1 MNPNIDTNYLTNSL
15 SKAQQFV
22 GKVASELRS
31 TIYQSKY
38 GYGSGEGSVIGSVK
52 NIGKEPAKVTATA
65 VGDVLTNKSLSSV
78 WKYTNAPRM
87 AGEIGKAVSQAAGL
101 DPLTGAV
108 LTAAVP
114 VSLMALSGVRGPI
127 SQGLRPPGYKAVA
140 PKSKEED
147 PTGRTPQSVPLELAL
162 RYGLG
167 QRSQLLPYQEFK
179 KERPDVAPSTY
190 VQYRRYEQAKPQ
202 PGSLIAI
209 DPEGQ
214 SFTTVGGL
222 VRGSAKGLNDP
233 ELRIKGFPVTL
244 SGLAGTA
251 AGLGTAVAAYH
262 ALPQELREARTMQS
276 TSFDPEVKAER
287 VKIESQLKPIE
298 SKHAQLQQ
306 VVQRVQR
313 EMQAKGVKPLDKYGP
328 SPDDQAALRVH
339 KETLSNRAN
348 LNKLTDDINKYTYA
362 HGRATG
368 KIPELPEPQTEE
380 GQGLKESLKFE
391 TRMRVKAGLE
401 PKDVSFSPKEEN
413 ISYLE
418 GRIAGLTAEKENLLG
433 KMKGGLEALNIPEK
447 ALNLQDRL
455 TRAKFKAG
463 ELGSQV
469 NELQAEL
476 RSTYR
481 PVTVST
487 PSTATIAGVALAGT
501 AAALGTAYVAK
512 KLFQK
517 SAENRLKKENP
528 VEYLKHKHGSLE
540 QASTALGLPGAQSW
554 QQLAPHVK

>member
-1 MNPNIDTNYLTNSL
+1 MNPNTNTNYLTNSL
-15 SKAQQFV
+15 AKAQQFA

-31 TIYQSKY
+31 SIYQSKY
-38 GYGSGEGSVIGSVK
+38 GYGSNEGSVLTSAQ
-52 NIGKEPAKVTATA
+52 NIGKEPAKVAATA

-78 WKYTNAPRM
+78 WKYTNVPRM
-87 AGEIGKAVSQAAGL
+87 AGELGKTVAQKAGL

-114 VSLMALSGVRGPI
+114 VGLMALSGVRGPI

-167 QRSQLLPYQEFK
+167 QRSQILPYQEFK
-179 KERPDVAPSTY
+179 KERPDVSPSTY

-202 PGSLIAI
+202 PGSLVGI

-222 VRGSAKGLNDP
+222 LRGSAKGLNDP

-251 AGLGTAVAAYH
+251 AGLGTAVAAYR
-262 ALPQELREARTMQS
+262 ALPQEVREARTMQS

-287 VKIESQLKPIE
+287 AKIETQLAPLE
-298 SKHAQLQQ
+298 SKQAQVKQVIQRLQ
-306 VVQRVQR
+306 RK
-313 EMQAKGVKPLDKYGP
+313 MQAGGIRALDQYGP

-339 KETLSNRAN
+339 REAISNRAELNKITDN
-348 LNKLTDDINKYTYA
+348 LNTYTYA
-362 HGRATG
+362 LGRATG
-368 KIPELPEPQTEE
+368 KIPEPPQPQTEE
-380 GQGLKESLKFE
+380 GQALRQSLTAE
-391 TRMRVKAGLE
+391 TKARVAAKLN
-401 PKDVSFSPKEEN
+401 PDDISYTPSDEN
-413 ISYLE
+413 ISYLQ
-418 GRIAGLTAEKENLLG
+418 GRVQHFTDEKQGLLENV
-433 KMKGGLEALNIPEK
+433 KGRLEALNIPEK

-455 TRAKFKAG
+455 TRAKFKSGA
-463 ELGSQV
+463 LNTQAQ
-469 NELQAEL
+469 ELQAEL

-481 PVTVST
+481 PVTVTT
-487 PSTATIAGVALAGT
+487 PSTATVAGLAAAGA
-501 AAALGTAYVAK
+501 AAALGTAYVTK
-512 KLFQK
+512 KLLQK
-517 SAENRLKKENP
+517 SAERRIKKESP

-540 QASTALGLPGAQSW
+540 QASTALGQPQAQSW
-554 QQLAPHVK
+554 QQLVPHIK